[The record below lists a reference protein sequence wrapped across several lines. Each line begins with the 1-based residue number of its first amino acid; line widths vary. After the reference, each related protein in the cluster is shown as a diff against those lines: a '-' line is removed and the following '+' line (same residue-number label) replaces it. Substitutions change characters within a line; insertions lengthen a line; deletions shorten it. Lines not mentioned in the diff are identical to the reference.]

1 MTSWLGSTVS
11 DKLAEALA
19 YETAKHHGIK
29 PEPSLLLDVTENGSS
44 LKVRVN
50 MPTVS
55 LHVLKVQGSV
65 LIVTDGSVSVQARLS
80 STCKQRFQNQYS
92 PSLSFIEKKSITSTI
107 SDITHTTLGPLN
119 SRIQLQLSSLS
130 ISHNPLDLS
139 ATRADRI
146 TPVHTI
152 EKIRTYLIQLQ
163 QLRQSASAAE
173 PLAGDDDSVS
183 ALVPTDTS
191 DIEMIE
197 APSNA
202 PNAAER
208 TTPLKR
214 THAQSSPNDPSSH
227 RVVKPR
233 IHNQDEDVIV
243 QTGINLQQPVQLQS
257 NESQERNRLMMLSL
271 IQKNSGARA
280 SVSTDREQ
288 ALRLGGLMSAQ
299 MAPPPVPAAGNN
311 NVQPQVLSQPASQPT
326 SQTFESQVPMADIP
340 VVESAGGT
348 TYLKNTSVVQPE
360 SRNIAARAIGSH
372 AIITATSA
380 ATTGTLA
387 VTIRSSS
394 GFADHFQFTFVG
406 YFVFQHSRIATQG
419 SLSVND

>member
-19 YETAKHHGIK
+19 YKTAKHHGIK
-29 PEPSLLLDVTENGSS
+29 PEPSLLLDVSENGSN

-65 LIVTDGSVSVQARLS
+65 LTVTDGAVSIQARLS
-80 STCKQRFQNQYS
+80 SLCKERFQNQHS

-107 SDITHTTLGPLN
+107 SDITHTSLGPLN
-119 SRIQLQLSSLS
+119 SRIQLLLSSLT
-130 ISHNPLDLS
+130 ISYNPLDLS
-139 ATRADRI
+139 GTTVDRI

-163 QLRQSASAAE
+163 QLHQSASVSAAE
-173 PLAGDDDSVS
+173 LLTADHDTVS

-191 DIEMIE
+191 DLDMVE

-214 THAQSSPNDPSSH
+214 PHALSSPNHPGSH

-233 IHNQDEDVIV
+233 IHNEDQDVII

-257 NESQERNRLMMLSL
+257 NDSQELKRLLSL
-271 IQKNSGARA
+271 NKSGARA
-280 SVSTDREQ
+280 SVSTAREQ

-299 MAPPPVPAAGNN
+299 MAPPPVPAAGNS
-311 NVQPQVLSQPASQPT
+311 NVQPQ
-326 SQTFESQVPMADIP
+326 
-340 VVESAGGT
+340 
-348 TYLKNTSVVQPE
+348 
-360 SRNIAARAIGSH
+360 
-372 AIITATSA
+372 
-380 ATTGTLA
+380 
-387 VTIRSSS
+387 
-394 GFADHFQFTFVG
+394 
-406 YFVFQHSRIATQG
+406 
-419 SLSVND
+419 